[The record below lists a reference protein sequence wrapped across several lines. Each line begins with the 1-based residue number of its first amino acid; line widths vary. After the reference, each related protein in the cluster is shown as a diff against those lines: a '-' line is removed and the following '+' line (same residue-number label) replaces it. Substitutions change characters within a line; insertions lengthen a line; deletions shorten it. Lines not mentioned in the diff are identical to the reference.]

1 MATYTSSLIG
11 QILLWSPYIAIFV
24 LSNILYTY
32 VIVLQIYNNEK
43 YPHMQLYLVV
53 NTPAEYI
60 HYILAFDYIN
70 FKCILDY
77 N

>member
-24 LSNILYTY
+24 LSNILYTH
-32 VIVLQIYNNEK
+32 VNVLQIYYNEK
-43 YPHMQLYLVV
+43 YPHMQLYLLV
-53 NTPAEYI
+53 NTPAENI
-60 HYILAFDYIN
+60 HCILAFEYTN

>member
-43 YPHMQLYLVV
+43 YLHMQLYFVV
-53 NTPAEYI
+53 NYI
-60 HYILAFDYIN
+60 HYIVVFDYTN